1 MWYHK
6 AREDKKGAGRQG
18 VDKLDECRTEKCVLD
33 FSVAGDLSRSYFI
46 PDINSVL
53 STCVICVHAC

>member
-1 MWYHK
+1 MN
-6 AREDKKGAGRQG
+6 D
-18 VDKLDECRTEKCVLD
+18 RTEKCVLD

-53 STCVICVHAC
+53 STCVTCVRVC